1 MRIHILCTLLFA
13 LISIGTPRACF
24 GVPHQDVL
32 TQEKAAQEQPTQSDR
47 EEPKYEKLEEETAPL
62 RPPGPLL
69 LDLGWI
75 DWNVR
80 TNFTK
85 FRQYAT
91 PPRGFF
97 LRELRYDP
105 LASPQGYQGL
115 LSLKALFED
124 DYFSEGRFDYS
135 FGLTRLEGYARR
147 NRYFIPT
154 TPFPIPFSER
164 RIQEGTFKQFLSR
177 EVALSLQ
184 FSEDDQTQNFE
195 SPRPFQVQ
203 KIRYSDALVGG
214 KLGNGHIETG
224 FSTWRFYDRTG
235 ILRDTRVDRWRI
247 LYAWDALPYL
257 GMEGSYSRLWIDQP
271 GALSSE
277 VEALSFAGDLA
288 VGRTTDLSVAW
299 RRTKLALPV
308 VRNAWSREQQIGT
321 ARIRQ
326 RWGHWSLQFGVKH
339 REVER
344 IRGDQSFVDVP
355 RWLTFDGR
363 LTGRLHKQVRLTLR
377 GSWEDLQS
385 APPMTTDDPRP
396 LFWGGRKYAQARIE
410 GGNTDV
416 GGYASYTFRRWE
428 NDPRGVRVE
437 SNAWLVGATWQ
448 VTQSLSVFAEYLNE
462 SWTGRTASNQFPT
475 LDLFEPN
482 GHITVVGAN
491 WVVDARTYLS
501 VQYTEYGTANQNPL
515 RLRDGNTSARLMT
528 VDARHR
534 FPSGHEIGFVI
545 APWSYSDRIVPQ
557 MDYHTTVIMLTGSA
571 RF

>member
-1 MRIHILCTLLFA
+1 VA
-13 LISIGTPRACF
+13 GF
-24 GVPHQDVL
+24 GAPQPNAFG
-32 TQEKAAQEQPTQSDR
+32 QEKAAQEQPAQDDK
-47 EEPKYEKLEEETAPL
+47 EEPKDEKTEEEKAPPK
-62 RPPGPLL
+62 PPSPLL
-69 LDLGWI
+69 LELGWT

-124 DYFSEGRFDYS
+124 DYFSEGRFDYAY
-135 FGLTRLEGYARR
+135 GLTRLEGYARR

-154 TPFPIPFSER
+154 TPFPIPLSER

-177 EVALSLQ
+177 DVALSLR

-203 KIRYSDALVGG
+203 KTRYSDALVGG
-214 KLGNGHIETG
+214 KLGNGRIETG
-224 FSTWRFYDRTG
+224 FSTWRFYDRTTV
-235 ILRDTRVDRWRI
+235 LRDTRLDRWQI

-257 GMEGSYSRLWIDQP
+257 GVEGSYSRFWLDQP
-271 GALSSE
+271 GAPSSE

-288 VGRTTDLSVAW
+288 FGRTTDLSVAW
-299 RRTKLALPV
+299 RRTKLSLPV
-308 VRNAWSREQQIGT
+308 VHNAWSREQQIGT
-321 ARIRQ
+321 ARITQKWRN
-326 RWGHWSLQFGVKH
+326 WSLQFGVRQ

-344 IRGDQSFVDVP
+344 IRGDQTFVDVP
-355 RWLTFDGR
+355 RWLTFEGR

-377 GSWEDLQS
+377 GAWEDLQS
-385 APPMTTDDPRP
+385 APPMVTDDPRP
-396 LFWGGRKYAQARIE
+396 LFWGGRKHAQVRLE

-428 NDPRGVRVE
+428 NDPRGVRIE
-437 SNAWLVGATWQ
+437 SNAWLVGAHWQ
-448 VTQSLSVFAEYLNE
+448 VTPALGFFAEYLKE
-462 SWTGRTASNQFPT
+462 SWTGRSASNVFPT
-475 LDLFEPN
+475 LDLFEPDT
-482 GHITVVGAN
+482 HTVVIGTT

-515 RLRDGNTSARLMT
+515 RLPDGNTGVRNFTIEARY
-528 VDARHR
+528 R
-534 FPSGHEIGFVI
+534 FPAGHEIGFVV
-545 APWSYSDRIVPQ
+545 APWSYSDRIVPL
-557 MDYHTTVIMLTGSA
+557 MDYHTTVILLTGSA